1 MKPTSFRLIF
11 ALAAALA
18 LGPACLAQS
27 PDPMTPAQAAPAPD
41 QTAPV
46 PDPGQPVLD
55 PGQPAPMPPAAPP
68 APVPPPALPP
78 APILPPVPAAPVDPY
93 ANILGPEVKVL
104 GYGIRPPKNYTYMAL
119 PIVPGRKRR
128 DFAWQG
134 ALHQDGY
141 VTSLVVGVTRL
152 TAEPNAEREFMV
164 GFFKSLSRTLTD
176 AAMSSTQPGT
186 IGGMPAL
193 RATWAGKLRT
203 THSRLVVQGFI
214 YVIQDGTIGVSVA
227 GTDSV
232 PSFAAT
238 FPALNASALSLHK

>member
-1 MKPTSFRLIF
+1 MKPTSYRLIF
-11 ALAAALA
+11 ALAAAFA

-27 PDPMTPAQAAPAPD
+27 PDPMMPAQAAPAPD

-46 PDPGQPVLD
+46 PDPGQP
-55 PGQPAPMPPAAPP
+55 APMPPAAPP
-68 APVPPPALPP
+68 EPVPPPAPTPPALPP
-78 APILPPVPAAPVDPY
+78 APILPPAPAAPVDPY
-93 ANILGPEVKVL
+93 AGILGPEVKIL
-104 GYGIRPPKNYTYMAL
+104 GYGIRPPKDYTYMAL
-119 PIVPGRKRR
+119 PIVRGQKRR

-141 VTSLVVGVTRL
+141 VTSLVVGVTHL

-164 GFFKSLSRTLTD
+164 GFFKSLSRTLAD
-176 AAMSSTQPGT
+176 AAMSSAQPGT
-186 IGGMPAL
+186 VGGLPAL
-193 RATWAGKLRT
+193 RATWAGRLVT
-203 THSRLVVQGFI
+203 AHSRLTIQGFI

-238 FPALNASALSLHK
+238 FPALNDSALSLHK

>member
-1 MKPTSFRLIF
+1 M
-11 ALAAALA
+11 
-18 LGPACLAQS
+18 
-27 PDPMTPAQAAPAPD
+27 
-41 QTAPV
+41 
-46 PDPGQPVLD
+46 
-55 PGQPAPMPPAAPP
+55 
-68 APVPPPALPP
+68 
-78 APILPPVPAAPVDPY
+78 
-93 ANILGPEVKVL
+93 
-104 GYGIRPPKNYTYMAL
+104 GYGIRPPKDYTYMAL

-203 THSRLVVQGFI
+203 THSRVTIQGFI

>member
-1 MKPTSFRLIF
+1 MKLTPFRLIF

-27 PDPMTPAQAAPAPD
+27 PDPITPAQAAPD

-46 PDPGQPVLD
+46 PDPGQP
-55 PGQPAPMPPAAPP
+55 APMPPAAPP
-68 APVPPPALPP
+68 EPVAPPAPIPPALPP
-78 APILPPVPAAPVDPY
+78 ASSPPAAPPAPTATPADPY

-104 GYGIRPPKNYTYMAL
+104 GYSLRPPKDYTYMAL

-152 TAEPNAEREFMV
+152 TAEPSAEREFMV

-203 THSRLVVQGFI
+203 AHSRLVVQGFI

>member
-41 QTAPV
+41 QNAPV
-46 PDPGQPVLD
+46 PD

-68 APVPPPALPP
+68 EPVPPPAALPP
-78 APILPPVPAAPVDPY
+78 APSPPPAPPAPTATPADPY

-104 GYGIRPPKNYTYMAL
+104 GYGIRPPKDYTYMAL

-203 THSRLVVQGFI
+203 THSRVTIQGFI